1 MTQLAAT
8 DTDHRAHA
16 PVLEAG
22 ASVREYLTFRLGD
35 EEYGVDILKVQE
47 IRGYDAVTKIPDAPA
62 FVKGVINLRGTIV
75 PVVDMRIKFNL
86 GEAVYDDFT
95 VMVILNVAKRVIGM
109 VVDRVSDVVRLVD
122 EEIRATPEFGS
133 GIDVHYVA
141 GLVERD
147 DQMLIVLDI
156 EKLFKSKDMALFDAA
171 VAA

>member
-1 MTQLAAT
+1 MDGSQSASEPKRGL
-8 DTDHRAHA
+8 DNND
-16 PVLEAG
+16 AG
-22 ASVREYLTFRLGD
+22 AEFLTFCLAK
-35 EEYGVDILKVQE
+35 ETYGVDILRVQE
-47 IRGYDAVTKIPDAPA
+47 IRGYDSVTRLPSAPD
-62 FVKGVINLRGTIV
+62 FIKGVINLRGTIV

-109 VVDRVSDVVRLVD
+109 VVRLVD

>member
-1 MTQLAAT
+1 M
-8 DTDHRAHA
+8 
-16 PVLEAG
+16 
-22 ASVREYLTFRLGD
+22 
-35 EEYGVDILKVQE
+35 QE
-47 IRGYDAVTKIPDAPA
+47 IRGYDSVTRLPSAPD
-62 FVKGVINLRGTIV
+62 FIKGVINLRGTIV

>member
-1 MTQLAAT
+1 MDGSQSPSEPKHSL
-8 DTDHRAHA
+8 DHND
-16 PVLEAG
+16 AG
-22 ASVREYLTFRLGD
+22 AEFLTFCLAR
-35 EEYGVDILKVQE
+35 ETYGVDILRVQE
-47 IRGYDAVTKIPDAPA
+47 IRGYDSVTRLPSAPD
-62 FVKGVINLRGTIV
+62 FIKGVINLRGTIV